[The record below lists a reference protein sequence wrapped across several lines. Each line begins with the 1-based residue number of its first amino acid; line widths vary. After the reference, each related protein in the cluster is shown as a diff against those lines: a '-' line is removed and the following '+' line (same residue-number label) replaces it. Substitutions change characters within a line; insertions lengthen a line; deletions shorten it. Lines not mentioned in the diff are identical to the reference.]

1 MTTYAEIQEQI
12 KQLQEQAEQI
22 RKDEIQSVISDINS
36 KIALY
41 NIKQQE
47 LKFPDSLKP
56 EVEEGSKQPKDKLP
70 PKYRNEET
78 GEEWSGRGPKPKWIK
93 DAENEGKDIKVFLIN
108 KLEGSE

>member
-1 MTTYAEIQEQI
+1 M
-12 KQLQEQAEQI
+12 
-22 RKDEIQSVISDINS
+22 
-36 KIALY
+36 Y

-47 LKFPDSLKP
+47 LKFPVSLEP
-56 EVEEGSKQPKDKLP
+56 EVEEGSKQTRDKLP

-93 DAENEGKDIKVFLIN
+93 DAIDEGKDIKVFLIN